1 MAAGGVGPRAFT
13 ASCSFALLSLAG
25 GLGGEKASDRAAG
38 CSWGV
43 PWGRG
48 ARVEVRR
55 VWGVGAVLPIAGGGR
70 GSSCRHRIMCFCSA
84 VVCKGFRRG
93 KGFGSGCQL
102 LLGSVMGPRCT
113 CRRETGVRT
122 RPSGNRRQRRGA
134 WRRRQRRQRRPRYLA
149 LCVIEHEVRA
159 CGGGRLCRRR
169 AQGPFEVNGQRRCAL
184 AKIKGS
190 RGLIYTRQLV
200 LNYTLCQPLLNRTL
214 AVCVIPQR
222 DHTWTNQGTAPPLSC
237 PISTIE
243 TTQS

>member
-1 MAAGGVGPRAFT
+1 M
-13 ASCSFALLSLAG
+13 
-25 GLGGEKASDRAAG
+25 
-38 CSWGV
+38 
-43 PWGRG
+43 
-48 ARVEVRR
+48 
-55 VWGVGAVLPIAGGGR
+55 GAVLPIAGGGR

-169 AQGPFEVNGQRRCAL
+169 AQGPFEVNGQRRRAL

>member
-1 MAAGGVGPRAFT
+1 VP
-13 ASCSFALLSLAG
+13 SPHHVLLLWCLLPGLQEGQGIQTGLLVA
-25 GLGGEKASDRAAG
+25 LGGA
-38 CSWGV
+38 
-43 PWGRG
+43 
-48 ARVEVRR
+48 
-55 VWGVGAVLPIAGGGR
+55 
-70 GSSCRHRIMCFCSA
+70 
-84 VVCKGFRRG
+84 
-93 KGFGSGCQL
+93 
-102 LLGSVMGPRCT
+102 MGPRCT
-113 CRRETGVRT
+113 CRGEAGVRT